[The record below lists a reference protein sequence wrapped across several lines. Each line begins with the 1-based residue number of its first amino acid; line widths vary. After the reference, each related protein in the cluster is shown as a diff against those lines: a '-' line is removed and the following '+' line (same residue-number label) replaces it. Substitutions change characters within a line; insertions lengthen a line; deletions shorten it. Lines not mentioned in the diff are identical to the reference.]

1 MYMRICVWA
10 KSLEKQSPKIH
21 VIVYQGCM
29 CLAYL
34 DKSEWIRYQTLVW
47 RNWAENVL
55 CEVDGNT
62 TLIETP
68 KFHHMFWFTLLCQLC
83 ETGPS
88 TSESLAPANCGFV
101 ASSSS
106 EVSSSSSRFTLSSV
120 WLELTKEGMSGS
132 VSPACDMS
140 LVCNDQRPEITTMI
154 FYECGGAISSVL
166 EDCLCGKCVCDG
178 NWEDYKYCCT
188 VTTSF
193 ENAMRTTTAVVFFVT
208 DRSRQSCKC
217 RMAR

>member
-62 TLIETP
+62 NFDWNTKIPSHVLIHAAVSALRNWTQYIRIISASKLWICCLFFIGSFF
-68 KFHHMFWFTLLCQLC
+68 KFFQIYFVFSVERRHVWIRVTSMWHEFSLQWPATRDNYDDFLWVWGGYIFCFGRLPVWEMRLRWELGRPQILLYCHHFFW
-83 ETGPS
+83 
-88 TSESLAPANCGFV
+88 
-101 ASSSS
+101 
-106 EVSSSSSRFTLSSV
+106 
-120 WLELTKEGMSGS
+120 K
-132 VSPACDMS
+132 
-140 LVCNDQRPEITTMI
+140 CNEN
-154 FYECGGAISSVL
+154 YH
-166 EDCLCGKCVCDG
+166 
-178 NWEDYKYCCT
+178 CCC
-188 VTTSF
+188 
-193 ENAMRTTTAVVFFVT
+193 FF
-208 DRSRQSCKC
+208 CYW
-217 RMAR
+217 